1 MLKTIQVKHK
11 GLPAI
16 ATFERW
22 RRYQG
27 QIQVMEW
34 IIRLQD
40 GTPVDRFDILRRRFD
55 RLSTATGENQ
65 PRQWSAWTGDTMHD
79 TLKRLRQVIADRINQ
94 GETA

>member
-1 MLKTIQVKHK
+1 MLKTIQIRHK

-22 RRYQG
+22 CRYQG
-27 QIQVMEW
+27 QMQVMEW
-34 IIRLQD
+34 VVRLQD

-55 RLSTATGENQ
+55 RLDTATGENQ

-94 GETA
+94 HETA